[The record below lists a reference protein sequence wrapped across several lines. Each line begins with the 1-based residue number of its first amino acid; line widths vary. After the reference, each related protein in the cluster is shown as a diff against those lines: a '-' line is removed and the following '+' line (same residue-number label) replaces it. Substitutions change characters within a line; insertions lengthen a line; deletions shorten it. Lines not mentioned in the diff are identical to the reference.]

1 MVTVL
6 LSVFNGEEWL
16 KDCILSILNQSFKD
30 FEFLIID
37 DGSNDRSLEIIKNF
51 SNLDNRIRFLSQKN
65 IGLTA
70 TLNKGLNIAKGDW
83 IARIDC
89 DDIACPDR
97 ISLQINYAIKN
108 NLGLVGC
115 QSNIIDSNGK
125 LINKVSTPK
134 KHSQI
139 CRNLKKQKK
148 IFSHSSVMYKRQLVL
163 GLGGYRKIM
172 KKSQDYDLWLRIS
185 EQSKI
190 GSINYIGVLI
200 RDHDKRI
207 SYIDKGIEQRVFA
220 HCANVSHNLRSKYT
234 SNNDPLNNK
243 NEDEILKFIKFVAN
257 NLENTKTLFFYEKLY
272 DYKKFTHN
280 KNLLLKFLIIP
291 KYFWKINLFIKLIKW
306 LVNGDFASKDIE
318 KKWQNLH
325 LNKNIKP

>member
-1 MVTVL
+1 MITVL

-37 DGSNDRSLEIIKNF
+37 DGSNDGSLEIIKNY
-51 SNLDNRIRFLSQKN
+51 SHLDKRIRYLSQKN

-70 TLNKGLNIAKGDW
+70 TLNKGLKIAKGDW

-89 DDIACPDR
+89 DDIACPER
-97 ISLQINYAIKN
+97 LSLQINHAIKN

-125 LINKVSTPK
+125 LIKKISTPL
-134 KHSQI
+134 KHNQI

-148 IFSHSSVMYKRQLVL
+148 IFSHSSVIYKRQLVL
-163 GLGGYRKIM
+163 ELGGYRKIM

-185 EQSKI
+185 EKSKI

-200 RDHDKRI
+200 RYHDKRI
-207 SYIDKGIEQRVFA
+207 SYMDKGIEQRLFA
-220 HCANVSHNLRSKYT
+220 HCANVSHKLRSKYT
-234 SNNDPLNNK
+234 RNNDPLSNK
-243 NEDEILKFIKFVAN
+243 NKDETLKFIKFVEKSLKYN
-257 NLENTKTLFFYEKLY
+257 KTLFFYEKLY
-272 DYKKFTHN
+272 DYKKYTKN
-280 KNLLLKFLIIP
+280 KTLILKFLIIP
-291 KYFWKINLFIKLIKW
+291 KYFWKINLLIKLIKW
-306 LVNGDFASKDIE
+306 LMDGDFASKGIAISWRKLHKI
-318 KKWQNLH
+318 KK
-325 LNKNIKP
+325 I